1 MIPSRDE
8 PFGLVAVEF
17 GRKGALGV
25 GARVGGLG
33 QMPGWW
39 YMVESMTTS
48 HLVHQFRQAIQE
60 ALATKTE
67 TRAMMRARSAKQR
80 FPVAQWV
87 ESLEILQTTA
97 IRLHDKVA
105 TEKSHS
111 TSRDTMPSRSGLGAL
126 STPSSRM
133 HSRENSSNKL
143 SKLRKLGV
151 HSKAPESGL
160 SRRVSLGS
168 HRGPGYVSTHDL
180 HDGQPND
187 VLPTIP
193 DAEIEEQNYGVA
205 VSHYDHDV
213 EDLDDD
219 QLQARRGS
227 IDSVLSLYQ
236 SSTPTPR
243 LSEMIFSPAAPGS
256 PATPGTP
263 SLPGPEATLLPPAP
277 TFLKVHQKERSSA
290 HPSVL
295 SFDSVVGEKTD
306 FNLQKVDPFFTD
318 SNGQFTHQFEKK
330 LETLDGKNSD
340 ETCIEEFLVKSEK
353 KWFDEFR
360 NAKLGLSS
368 APPSRRSSFQASRDR
383 SLAPSIAD
391 RSEHGGS
398 DSGVSDDM
406 DQFMLGKD
414 YVPPTG
420 ARNWMQRKM

>member
-1 MIPSRDE
+1 
-8 PFGLVAVEF
+8 LC
-17 GRKGALGV
+17 
-25 GARVGGLG
+25 
-33 QMPGWW
+33 
-39 YMVESMTTS
+39 
-48 HLVHQFRQAIQE
+48 
-60 ALATKTE
+60 
-67 TRAMMRARSAKQR
+67 
-80 FPVAQWV
+80 
-87 ESLEILQTTA
+87 
-97 IRLHDKVA
+97 
-105 TEKSHS
+105 
-111 TSRDTMPSRSGLGAL
+111 AL

-133 HSRENSSNKL
+133 HSRENSSNKP

-160 SRRVSLGS
+160 SRKVSLGS
-168 HRGPGYVSTHDL
+168 RRGPGYVSTHDL

-187 VLPTIP
+187 VLPTVP

-219 QLQARRGS
+219 QSVL
-227 IDSVLSLYQ
+227 DSVLNLYQ

-243 LSEMIFSPAAPGS
+243 LSEMIFSPAAPDS

-263 SLPGPEATLLPPAP
+263 SLPGPEATLLPPTPA
-277 TFLKVHQKERSSA
+277 FLQVHQKERSSA

-295 SFDSVVGEKTD
+295 SLDSVVGEKTD

-391 RSEHGGS
+391 RSEYGGS
-398 DSGVSDDM
+398 DNGASDDM

>member
-1 MIPSRDE
+1 
-8 PFGLVAVEF
+8 
-17 GRKGALGV
+17 
-25 GARVGGLG
+25 
-33 QMPGWW
+33 MPGWW

-105 TEKSHS
+105 TEKKHS
-111 TSRDTMPSRSGLGAL
+111 TYR
-126 STPSSRM
+126 STPNSRM

-143 SKLRKLGV
+143 PKLGKPGV

-160 SRRVSLGS
+160 SRKVSLGS
-168 HRGPGYVSTHDL
+168 HRGPGHVSTHDL

-187 VLPTIP
+187 VLPTVP
-193 DAEIEEQNYGVA
+193 DAEIEEQNYGVV
-205 VSHYDHDV
+205 VSHYGHDV

-219 QLQARRGS
+219 QSVLEMPRSTLQARRGS
-227 IDSVLSLYQ
+227 INLGLNLYQ

-263 SLPGPEATLLPPAP
+263 SLPGPETTLLPPTP
-277 TFLKVHQKERSSA
+277 TFLKAHRKEHSSA
-290 HPSVL
+290 NLSVL
-295 SFDSVVGEKTD
+295 SLDSVVGEKTGL
-306 FNLQKVDPFFTD
+306 NLQKVDPFFTD

-360 NAKLGLSS
+360 NAKLGRLS
-368 APPSRRSSFQASRDR
+368 APSSRRSSFQASRAR

-391 RSEHGGS
+391 RSEHAGS
-398 DSGVSDDM
+398 DSGASDDM